1 MSSLLVMKA
10 ENRKLFHELE
20 VEKCLVALLGS
31 ENDGTKIAASQAIS
45 AMSENSSSKDFF
57 NTQGKKKKKILNIFW
72 LSYSSVHGHFQS
84 HSLPFSTCRDSTVSS
99 AAQK

>member
-1 MSSLLVMKA
+1 MKA

-57 NTQGKKKKKILNIFW
+57 NTQGKKKKNSEHFLVIIFQCTW
-72 LSYSSVHGHFQS
+72 
-84 HSLPFSTCRDSTVSS
+84 PFPKSQLTFLYL
-99 AAQK
+99 